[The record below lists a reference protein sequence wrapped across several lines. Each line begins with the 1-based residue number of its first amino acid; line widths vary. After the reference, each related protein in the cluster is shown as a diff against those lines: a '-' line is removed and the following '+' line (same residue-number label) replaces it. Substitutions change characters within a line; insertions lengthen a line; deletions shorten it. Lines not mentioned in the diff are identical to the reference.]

1 MPRSLPPP
9 MRSPETVASVWATVS
24 ERLKRKHAPVLARR
38 LSSWMSRASSASSVR
53 TSSGIVGA
61 GVLGAGVSVEGNSE
75 ERQEDWSP
83 LILERMWLFRCVFSF
98 LFVGV
103 G

>member
-1 MPRSLPPP
+1 
-9 MRSPETVASVWATVS
+9 MRSPETVASVWATAS

-38 LSSWMSRASSASSVR
+38 LSSWMSRASSGV
-53 TSSGIVGA
+53 VGA

-103 G
+103 GSRTAEFRPPT